1 MPYRR
6 LPNTDAARLR
16 AMKIAKEKF
25 EQLGSSNV
33 PFSNKIM
40 IEINS
45 FIPRFEMAINEY
57 KTYVKT
63 LSSNQK
69 EYEKRMKNA
78 RLYISH
84 FIQVLNLACIRGEI
98 KPKYKTMYKILP
110 DYYKVPSLNT
120 EKQIIEWGKCIIEG
134 EQERTSQNPG
144 LAIYNPSIAKVK
156 VFYDLFCEAHRSK
169 DISKK
174 SANRFLTNIRN
185 LREKADELILD
196 LWNQI
201 ENFYAELGT
210 EEMQERSKEFGVV
223 YYLRR
228 KERQKLGLP
237 VSGDDDDDDF

>member
-1 MPYRR
+1 
-6 LPNTDAARLR
+6 
-16 AMKIAKEKF
+16 
-25 EQLGSSNV
+25 
-33 PFSNKIM
+33 M

-45 FIPRFEMAINEY
+45 FIPKFEMAINEY
-57 KTYVKT
+57 KIYVKT
-63 LSSNQK
+63 LSSSQN
-69 EYEKRMKNA
+69 EYQKRMKNA

-98 KPKYKTMYKILP
+98 KPKHKTMYKILP
-110 DYYKVPSLNT
+110 QDYNVPKLST
-120 EKQIIEWGKCIIEG
+120 EELILQWGRHIIEG
-134 EQERTSQNPG
+134 EQERINQNLG
-144 LAIYNPSIAKVK
+144 SAIYNPSIAKVK
-156 VFYDLFCEAHRSK
+156 VYYDLFYEAHCSK

-174 SANRFLTNIRN
+174 SADRYLTNIRD
-185 LREKADELILD
+185 LRKKADELILD

-210 EEMQERSKEFGVV
+210 EEMQEKSKEFGIV